1 MLGLPGA
8 EAAAGAAA
16 HTPSGGA
23 PSGPSAGAAQGG
35 TAGAAAG
42 GAAMAGLAA
51 AGAAAVGNSYVDNL
65 GKAGIKEVREQTLPN
80 TCHLTLC
87 SAFSAHASLRA
98 TLQASA
104 VGGRPAA
111 LCLLT
116 TYAPPLHILPCRCGM
131 PCSCTATMS
140 QCWCCCTR
148 RSPPGRATCAKR
160 CGRLGLQQV
169 KASALVAAKHV
180 AGMGA
185 LLWCSCWAMLCEPHT
200 SSTLSPTAACC
211 RPLPLCAEGHVCA
224 DCAVAQPDAQAPPQ
238 DLGRGTAALRW
249 DRCCCCCCC
258 CRDGGGGAAA
268 AALVTLFAWLL
279 LPCAFAA
286 SPHSLPVIVLLRS
299 CGDQLLPT
307 CS

>member
-1 MLGLPGA
+1 MLFFRHQLAVLPAVDSELLALGIAGTEEEMLGLPGA

-111 LCLLT
+111 LCFLT
-116 TYAPPLHILPCRCGM
+116 TYAPPLHLLPCRCGM

-169 KASALVAAKHV
+169 KASGCSKTCGRHGSPVMVQLLGHALRA
-180 AGMGA
+180 
-185 LLWCSCWAMLCEPHT
+185 PHI
-200 SSTLSPTAACC
+200 L
-211 RPLPLCAEGHVCA
+211 
-224 DCAVAQPDAQAPPQ
+224 DAQPH
-238 DLGRGTAALRW
+238 RR
-249 DRCCCCCCC
+249 
-258 CRDGGGGAAA
+258 
-268 AALVTLFAWLL
+268 L
-279 LPCAFAA
+279 LPSLAA
-286 SPHSLPVIVLLRS
+286 VRRRTRV
-299 CGDQLLPT
+299 C
-307 CS
+307 